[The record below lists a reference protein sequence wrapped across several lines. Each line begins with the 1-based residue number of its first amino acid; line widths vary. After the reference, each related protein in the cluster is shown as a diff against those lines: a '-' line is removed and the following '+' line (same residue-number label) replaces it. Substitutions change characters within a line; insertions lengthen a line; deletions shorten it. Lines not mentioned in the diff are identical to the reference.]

1 MTVWDTAAIIND
13 NLSLMQTYFTVGGD
27 IFFVENYTLE
37 TDFAALDGP
46 GANRWLNSFQEMA
59 DTAFADSGD
68 RCRLLGNLLVL
79 ERYIHTIQQGLR
91 TTGGQISRGTQSA
104 IDQLWA
110 YLEGRAVPAD
120 FAEFANN
127 LYACLLAYDV
137 GENLTEEQEAFQQQ
151 YFGKIDYLR
160 AGENT
165 AAVWA
170 FCLLLQLVAI
180 EGGRLDYQEF
190 RSCKQVDFV
199 GIKGMLNL
207 FDDTCIELTGT
218 SCPSDRGG
226 DILRAMEAGHLTP
239 LYRQIVAHIQ
249 GDLHTALAAQPE
261 QYGALREAYQ
271 EMSIL
276 PEEYAVQMLEY

>member
-1 MTVWDTAAIIND
+1 
-13 NLSLMQTYFTVGGD
+13 MQTYFTVGGD

-59 DTAFADSGD
+59 DAAFADSGD

-151 YFGKIDYLR
+151 
-160 AGENT
+160 
-165 AAVWA
+165 
-170 FCLLLQLVAI
+170 
-180 EGGRLDYQEF
+180 
-190 RSCKQVDFV
+190 
-199 GIKGMLNL
+199 
-207 FDDTCIELTGT
+207 
-218 SCPSDRGG
+218 
-226 DILRAMEAGHLTP
+226 
-239 LYRQIVAHIQ
+239 
-249 GDLHTALAAQPE
+249 
-261 QYGALREAYQ
+261 
-271 EMSIL
+271 
-276 PEEYAVQMLEY
+276 